1 MFETDGGIVRRM
13 TIYDPQAWQAFLA
26 EIPAI
31 KQAGLEGDA
40 LWDRIEQ
47 AWAPLFEGVG
57 ESDGAQIYEEAM
69 HRLVSEGV
77 IGPDEALS
85 H

>member
-13 TIYDPQAWQAFLA
+13 TIYDLQAWQAFLA

-69 HRLVSEGV
+69 HRLVSAGV